1 MGYADLDDLTAVT
14 ATKRKKKVNPGVEAG
29 KLGIFAVGVAVLCAV
44 VTKLKGWAGVILL
57 RGRE

>member
-1 MGYADLDDLTAVT
+1 
-14 ATKRKKKVNPGVEAG
+14 VNPGVEAG